1 MVYWTKGR
9 GLVHRHMGA
18 RHLGIRDLFQR
29 DGNKGRDEEM
39 SDTLVLVIGLF
50 CTAITILGAIMTVQ
64 EFKKNNDN

>member
-1 MVYWTKGR
+1 VVYWSKGR
-9 GLVHRHMGA
+9 GFVHGDMGA
-18 RHLGIRDLFQR
+18 RHLGIWDLLQR

-64 EFKKNNDN
+64 EFKKDNNN

>member
-1 MVYWTKGR
+1 
-9 GLVHRHMGA
+9 MGS
-18 RHLGIRDLFQR
+18 RYLGIRDLFQR

-39 SDTLVLVIGLF
+39 SETLVLVIGLF